1 MSYEGT
7 KMAPLNE
14 KKVPHDEELIK
25 KLDSIAVSL
34 RRDSLI
40 MTTKAGSGHIGGSLS
55 AAEIVA
61 ALYFHQ
67 IRHDPQNPKWE
78 DRDRFILSKG
88 HACPVVYAALA
99 MVGYF
104 PREELWKLRKA
115 GSMLQGHPDMRKTPG
130 VEASTGTLGQ
140 GLSIGEGIALSAR
153 LDGKSYRVYV
163 LLGDGE
169 LNEGQVWEAVMSASH
184 YWIDNLTAIVDLNR
198 HQLSG
203 PTDKI
208 MSLKPVADKW
218 RAFGWHVIEID
229 GHQTKQI
236 LDSLDEAEGIA
247 KRFTEMMHGSEE
259 AAKDKM
265 LGDLRALG
273 GVSKCSPHAPMRLT
287 IGTKI
292 DALGVARQLL

>member
-169 LNEGQVWEAVMSASH
+169 LNEGQVWEAAMSASH

-218 RAFGWHVIEID
+218 QAFGWRVIEID

-236 LDSLDEAEGIA
+236 LDSLDEAEGIKGKPTVIIA
-247 KRFTEMMHGSEE
+247 KTFKGKGVSFIEGSFAKGHYQHHGVPLTESE
-259 AAKDKM
+259 
-265 LGDLRALG
+265 LTRALEEL
-273 GVSKCSPHAPMRLT
+273 RE
-287 IGTKI
+287 
-292 DALGVARQLL
+292 